1 MRATRPKSKNQ
12 RFREIGI
19 RGKGLSFVESGT
31 VARFAF
37 VDGPAQPHGLPYNR
51 RREFGIG
58 RGLGTDGSGAIGL
71 RLFGAKSIKVTED
84 VQHCNP
90 QIQSCVS
97 ASCCLPKFVSYG
109 LMLMFQKNPES
120 KAVRNQQQRHNDS
133 RNEVSRSQL
142 PRQQPGMTGL
152 VESI

>member
-1 MRATRPKSKNQ
+1 MPPKSKNQ

-19 RGKGLSFVESGT
+19 RGKGLSFLESGT

-37 VDGPAQPHGLPYNR
+37 VDAAAQAHGLRYNR

-58 RGLGTDGSGAIGL
+58 RGLGTDRSRAIGL

-109 LMLMFQKNPES
+109 LMLQKNPES
-120 KAVRNQQQRHNDS
+120 KTMRNQQQRHNDS

-142 PRQQPGMTGL
+142 PRQQPGMIGL